1 MAKSSRS
8 CGLVRHFLNRV
19 GERSETDG
27 LLPGAEPLKGRL
39 ISKSLRASL
48 KRYRGARSEFCRRM
62 KDGAS
67 PVSILWSWI
76 GLQALSEIVLQE
88 LGGQGRLREG
98 HCELRFDGPGQ
109 LRIGGWAFDAMTG
122 KRGGNESD

>member
-1 MAKSSRS
+1 M
-8 CGLVRHFLNRV
+8 
-19 GERSETDG
+19 
-27 LLPGAEPLKGRL
+27 LLGAEPLKGRL

-48 KRYRGARSEFCRRM
+48 KRYRGARPELCRGM

-67 PVSILWSWI
+67 AVFILWSWI
-76 GLQALSEIVLQE
+76 GLQALSEVVLQE
-88 LGGQGRLREG
+88 LDGQGRLREG

-122 KRGGNESD
+122 KRGGNEFD

>member
-1 MAKSSRS
+1 MMAKSSRS

-19 GERSETDG
+19 GERSETEG

-39 ISKSLRASL
+39 ISKS
-48 KRYRGARSEFCRRM
+48 M